1 MFLGVICMSNGIL
14 DVGADILR
22 TGDKLAMDAV
32 TYKGIKTGIDFV
44 ATKMNKG
51 KKPSKVLTT
60 VAAVGATAML
70 SSQGVLPNSL
80 VATAESVVGGVTGSK
95 KLSQAGAEMEAG
107 ADAHWDAVNSS
118 RNASAA
124 SKSDNNKNYGDQASD
139 RFSNVFEF
147 LEADS
152 QKAVD
157 SLENP
162 FG

>member
-1 MFLGVICMSNGIL
+1 MFCGLCCFGKGHFLFVT
-14 DVGADILR
+14 LR

-95 KLSQAGAEMEAG
+95 KLSELSPLIPLALAMGIQRRFFVFKKYLHQLTSRGIIYVWNIKVTIILYM
-107 ADAHWDAVNSS
+107 AVSIQ
-118 RNASAA
+118 R
-124 SKSDNNKNYGDQASD
+124 
-139 RFSNVFEF
+139 E
-147 LEADS
+147 
-152 QKAVD
+152 
-157 SLENP
+157 
-162 FG
+162 